1 MPSGYPGVMTDQLIP
16 TRRAF
21 PADDP
26 IFALNAEAQGRRAAG
41 ESILNATV
49 GVLLDE
55 AGQLVVLE
63 TVMDLWRG
71 LGAMDVAPYAPI
83 AGDPAFLKALVRRH
97 WPLLDTAGAACA
109 TPGGSGALSLSLRNF
124 LERGQTLLTTAPFW
138 GPYATMAAENGMGL
152 ATAPWPAVGQALD
165 LAAWDTALGRLMKTQ
180 GRVMLW
186 LNDPCHNPSGR
197 SLSATDR
204 AGLIGLLRDAST
216 QGPVTLL
223 LDLAYLDYTREP
235 EAVAAALKDYAALG
249 AEGRVLVGASMS
261 LSKSMTLYG
270 ARGGAL
276 AFPWCDDPALQAAL
290 TQSCRGTW
298 SNCARAPQA
307 LLLRLAQDGKA
318 QARLAEEHRHWSE
331 VLSARALAL
340 DAALEA
346 EAMAALHWQGG
357 FFVTAPAAD
366 PEAACEGLKAHGVFT
381 VPLPEGLRVGLCGL
395 RADEAPR
402 FARALRKVTAR

>member
-1 MPSGYPGVMTDQLIP
+1 MTDQLIP
-16 TRRAF
+16 ARRAF

-26 IFALNAEAQGRRAAG
+26 IFALNAEAQARRAAG

-55 AGQLVVLE
+55 AGQMVVLD

-71 LGAMDVAPYAPI
+71 LGAVDVAPYTPI
-83 AGDPAFLKALVRRH
+83 AGDPAFLKALVQRH

-124 LERGQTLLTTAPFW
+124 LERGQALLTTAPYW
-138 GPYATMAAENGMGL
+138 GPYATMAGENGL
-152 ATAPWPAVGQALD
+152 RVETAPWPAAGQALD
-165 LAAWDTALGRLMKTQ
+165 AAAWDLTLQALMKAQ

-197 SLSATDR
+197 SLSAGDR
-204 AGLIGLLRDAST
+204 AALIGLLRDVSA

-235 EAVAAALKDYAALG
+235 EAVVAALKDYAALG

-276 AFPWCDDPALQAAL
+276 AFPWCGDPALQAAL

-307 LLLRLAQDGKA
+307 LLLRLAKDGKA
-318 QARLAEEHRHWSE
+318 QARLAAEHRHWSE

-340 DAALEA
+340 DAALVA
-346 EAMAALHWQGG
+346 EGMDALHWQGG

-402 FARALRKVTAR
+402 FARALRRVASR

>member
-1 MPSGYPGVMTDQLIP
+1 MTDQLIP

-26 IFALNAEAQGRRAAG
+26 IFALNAEAQGRKAAG

-49 GVLLDE
+49 GALLDE
-55 AGQLVVLE
+55 AGQLVVLD
-63 TVMDLWRG
+63 TVMDLWRS
-71 LGAMDVAPYAPI
+71 LGAMEVAPYAPI
-83 AGDPAFLKALVRRH
+83 AGDPAFLKALVQRH
-97 WPLLDTAGAACA
+97 WPLLGTAGAACA

-124 LERGQTLLTTAPFW
+124 LEPGQTLLTTAPFW

-152 ATAPWPAVGQALD
+152 ATAPWPGVGQALD
-165 LAAWDTALGRLMKTQ
+165 GAVWDRALRALMKAQ

-186 LNDPCHNPSGR
+186 LNDPCHNPTGR
-197 SLSATDR
+197 SLSAADR
-204 AGLIGLLRDAST
+204 AALTGLLRDLSAL
-216 QGPVTLL
+216 GPVTLL

-276 AFPWCDDPALQAAL
+276 AFPWCGDPALQAAL
-290 TQSCRGTW
+290 TQACRGTW

-307 LLLRLAQDGKA
+307 LLLRLAKDGKA
-318 QARLAEEHRHWSE
+318 QGRLAAEHRHWSE
-331 VLSARALAL
+331 VLASRALAL

-346 EAMAALHWQGG
+346 EGMDALHWQGG
-357 FFVTAPAAD
+357 FFVTVPSASPA
-366 PEAACEGLKAHGVFT
+366 AACEGLKTEGVFT

-395 RADEAPR
+395 RAQEAPR
-402 FARALRKVTAR
+402 FAQALRKVAVR

>member
-1 MPSGYPGVMTDQLIP
+1 MTDQLIP
-16 TRRAF
+16 TRRDF

-26 IFALNAEAQGRRAAG
+26 IFALNAEAQARQAAG

-55 AGQLVVLE
+55 AGQLVVHD

-83 AGDPAFLKALVRRH
+83 AGDPAFLKALVQRY
-97 WPLLDTAGAACA
+97 WPALESAGCACA

-124 LERGQTLLTTAPFW
+124 LEPGQALLTTAPYW
-138 GPYATMAAENGMGL
+138 GPYATMAGENGMQV
-152 ATAPWPAVGQALD
+152 ATAPWPAAGQALD
-165 LAAWDTALGRLMKTQ
+165 AEAWDRALRTLMKAQ
-180 GRVMLW
+180 GRVMVW
-186 LNDPCHNPSGR
+186 LNEPCHNPSGR
-197 SLSATDR
+197 SLSPVDR
-204 AGLIGLLRDAST
+204 AALTGLLRDVSAL
-216 QGPVTLL
+216 GPVTLI

-249 AEGRVLVGASMS
+249 AEGRVLVGAAMS
-261 LSKSMTLYG
+261 LSKAMTLYG
-270 ARGGAL
+270 GRGGGL

-298 SNCARAPQA
+298 SNCPRAPQV

-318 QARLAEEHRHWSE
+318 QMRLAAEHRHWSE
-331 VLSARALAL
+331 VLAARALAL
-340 DAALEA
+340 DVALEA
-346 EAMAALHWQGG
+346 EGMAAFRWTGG
-357 FFVTAPAAD
+357 FFVTAPATD
-366 PEAACEGLKAHGVFT
+366 PEAACEALKVEGVFT
-381 VPLPEGLRVGLCGL
+381 VPLPEGLRVGLCSM
-395 RADEAPR
+395 RREEAPR

>member
-1 MPSGYPGVMTDQLIP
+1 MTDQLIP
-16 TRRAF
+16 ARRAF

-26 IFALNAEAQGRRAAG
+26 IFALNAEAQARRAAG

-55 AGQLVVLE
+55 AGQMVVLD

-71 LGAMDVAPYAPI
+71 LGAVDVAPYTPI
-83 AGDPAFLKALVRRH
+83 AGDPAFLKALVQRH

-124 LERGQTLLTTAPFW
+124 LERGQALLTTAPYW
-138 GPYATMAAENGMGL
+138 GPYATMAGENGL
-152 ATAPWPAVGQALD
+152 RVETAPWPAAGQALD
-165 LAAWDTALGRLMKTQ
+165 AAAWDLALQALMKAQ

-197 SLSATDR
+197 SLSAGDR
-204 AGLIGLLRDAST
+204 AALIGLLRDVSA

-276 AFPWCDDPALQAAL
+276 AFPWCGNPALQAAL

-307 LLLRLAQDGKA
+307 LLLRLAKDGKA
-318 QARLAEEHRHWSE
+318 QARLAAEHRHWSE

-340 DAALEA
+340 DAALVA
-346 EAMAALHWQGG
+346 EGMDAL
-357 FFVTAPAAD
+357 
-366 PEAACEGLKAHGVFT
+366 
-381 VPLPEGLRVGLCGL
+381 
-395 RADEAPR
+395 
-402 FARALRKVTAR
+402 